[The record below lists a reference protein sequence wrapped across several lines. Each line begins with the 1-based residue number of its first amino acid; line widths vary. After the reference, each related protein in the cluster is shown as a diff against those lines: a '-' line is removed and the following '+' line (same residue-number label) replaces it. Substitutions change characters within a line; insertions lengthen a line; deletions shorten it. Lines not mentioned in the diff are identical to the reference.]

1 MDDMRTEV
9 KIDIRR
15 LWGAGVATAAVAAL
29 AGAVV
34 FMFAEGVFD
43 VGLRVRVG
51 GQMQEL
57 TIWTVVIVGF
67 IAGIVA
73 TAVLHLFLRFV
84 PRPTLFF
91 GWLAVLALA
100 ASLLAPLTLPVRPE
114 VKYWLCGMHVAV
126 GVVIIALLLGIAP
139 RVRVERAAR
148 FDGAGDPTRR
158 A

>member
-1 MDDMRTEV
+1 LGGMHTEV
-9 KIDIRR
+9 TIDARR

-43 VGLRVRVG
+43 VTLRVRVG
-51 GQMQEL
+51 GEMQDL
-57 TIWTVVIVGF
+57 TVWQVLMVGF
-67 IAGIVA
+67 LAGIVA
-73 TAVLHLFLRFV
+73 TGILHVFLRFV

-91 GWLAVLALA
+91 GWLAFLALA

-126 GVVIIALLLGIAP
+126 GVVIIALLLGVAP
-139 RVRVERAAR
+139 RVRRERPVG
-148 FDGAGDPTRR
+148 FDDAGGATSRV
-158 A
+158 

>member
-1 MDDMRTEV
+1 MGMRTKV
-9 KIDIRR
+9 DIDARR

-43 VGLRVRVG
+43 VSLRVRVG
-51 GQMQEL
+51 GEMQDL
-57 TIWTVVIVGF
+57 TIWTVLLVGF
-67 IAGIVA
+67 IAGIGA
-73 TAVLHLFLRFV
+73 TGVLHLFLRLV

-114 VKYWLCGMHVAV
+114 IKYWLCGMHVAV

-139 RVRVERAAR
+139 RVRVERPAG
-148 FDGAGDPTRR
+148 FDDATRR
-158 A
+158 F

>member
-1 MDDMRTEV
+1 MGDMRTEV
-9 KIDIRR
+9 TIDTRR

-148 FDGAGDPTRR
+148 FDGAGAPTRR

>member
-1 MDDMRTEV
+1 MGGMRTEV
-9 KIDIRR
+9 RIDARR
-15 LWGAGVATAAVAAL
+15 LWGAGIATAAVAAL
-29 AGAVV
+29 AGAVE

-51 GQMQEL
+51 GEMQEL
-57 TIWTVVIVGF
+57 TVWIVVIVGF
-67 IAGIVA
+67 VAGLMA
-73 TAVLHLFLRFV
+73 TAVLHVFLRLV

-139 RVRVERAAR
+139 RVRVEGPAR
-148 FDGAGDPTRR
+148 LDTDDATRR
-158 A
+158 IV

>member
-1 MDDMRTEV
+1 MGDMRTEV
-9 KIDIRR
+9 TIDTRR
-15 LWGAGVATAAVAAL
+15 LWGAGIATAAVAAL

-51 GQMQEL
+51 GRMQEL
-57 TIWTVVIVGF
+57 TIWSVLIVGF
-67 IAGIVA
+67 IAGVVA

-139 RVRVERAAR
+139 RVRVERAVR
-148 FDGAGDPTRR
+148 FAAGDPTRR
-158 A
+158 I